1 MSQVELDA
9 AIRHIFSNP
18 PMMVGEDRANYDIL
32 KRLVLRD
39 LKPQGAQEMMLARD
53 IVDAEWELR
62 RLRGLGPGILH
73 AAIPRVVKSQV
84 AEAGEGVTFDARL
97 VPTIRHYVN
106 DMVAGNAHAKDAIET
121 LLLDHRLSVSMI
133 TAAAFAD
140 TIGPQL
146 HTDRMVARAC
156 ERRDAAYAELER
168 LRAQGRRSA
177 TPPAEPPTDD
187 ILYGAEA
194 RDITR
199 HQFNG
204 R

>member
-1 MSQVELDA
+1 MRNGNFA
-9 AIRHIFSNP
+9 ACA
-18 PMMVGEDRANYDIL
+18 GW
-32 KRLVLRD
+32 
-39 LKPQGAQEMMLARD
+39 ARES
-53 IVDAEWELR
+53 AM
-62 RLRGLGPGILH
+62 
-73 AAIPRVVKSQV
+73 PRVVKSQV

-97 VPTIRHYVN
+97 VPTIRHYLN